1 MTALPSPITQSLHHS
16 IEILVAGL
24 GQRFH
29 RQWIFRGLNAD
40 FRAGQPTAILGAN
53 GAGKSTLLAV
63 LAGWLPPTEGNVTY
77 TRHGQ
82 SLPPEHLYRHT
93 ALAAPYL
100 DLPDELTVAE
110 AVAFQAHLKP
120 LRAGLRSPD
129 EVVARALL
137 DGPAA
142 RKLVRDLSSGM
153 RQRLRLALALL
164 SDADLV
170 LLDEP
175 TANLDRTGV
184 AWYQQLVVDTCT
196 PERLVLVAS
205 NIPEE
210 VIFCTATLDVSHFL
224 PTVRR

>member
-1 MTALPSPITQSLHHS
+1 MQSQKITQSLNHS
-16 IEILVAGL
+16 MILTAAGL
-24 GQRFH
+24 GQRYH
-29 RQWIFRGLNAD
+29 RQWVFRGLDVA

-63 LAGWLPPTEGNVTY
+63 LAGWLPPTEGSVTY
-77 TRHGQ
+77 CRLGQ
-82 SLPPEHLYRHT
+82 PLAPEHLYRHT

-100 DLPDELTVAE
+100 DLPDELTVTE
-110 AVAFQAHLKP
+110 AVTFQANLKP
-120 LRAGLRSPD
+120 LRMGVSSPD
-129 EVVARALL
+129 EVVARARL
-137 DGPAA
+137 DGPTA

-164 SDADLV
+164 SNADFV

-196 PERLVLVAS
+196 PERLVMVAS

-210 VIFCTATLDVSHFL
+210 VVFCTATLDISHFR
-224 PTVRR
+224 PATTR